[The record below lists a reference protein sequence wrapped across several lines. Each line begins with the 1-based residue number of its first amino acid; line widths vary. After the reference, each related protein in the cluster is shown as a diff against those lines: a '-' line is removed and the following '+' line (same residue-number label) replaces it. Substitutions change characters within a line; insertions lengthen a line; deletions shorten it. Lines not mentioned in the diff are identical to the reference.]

1 MRAKI
6 VVGVAAW
13 VLLLLAFALTGCA
26 QFDNRLVCT
35 VAGDRAYVVSEYM
48 RVGVSAR
55 LADKDRAAVCK

>member
-1 MRAKI
+1 
-6 VVGVAAW
+6 
-13 VLLLLAFALTGCA
+13 LAFALTGCA

-55 LADKDRAAVCK
+55 LADQDRAAVCK